1 MGLRASE
8 GVFEDSGVGACVCV
22 LASRHGTSFLLSHGD
37 LTFSL
42 FLKFAQSAWLLTL
55 AVW

>member
-8 GVFEDSGVGACVCV
+8 GVFEDSGVGACACV

-42 FLKFAQSAWLLTL
+42 FLKLHSWHGSSL